1 MCFPALVIFSLPY
14 RMTNEPTVPANWNST
29 MGPLPSKNELKVK
42 KVRKDTYL
50 YKRAETCVE
59 VLSMKMKAAEDKFL
73 QLKIVH
79 DATIKSYK
87 ERIEAARVVMQGGKA
102 EEPVVAKKP
111 IAIVQKSEEEIV
123 KENKVELHNNLSSIF
138 FGGGEEEGEEIE
150 EATEEEI
157 QQAKAR
163 QQATRYKPV
172 ECTLTLDEEAE
183 YQASYVRREKK
194 YQEDLSKQIAADKA
208 ARTRSEEAVC
218 DELPTV
224 LPYGLPLPDSA
235 IKYKQVLEGGKR
247 LPKQVGPRVSIYP
260 NPQLD
265 G

>member
-1 MCFPALVIFSLPY
+1 MS
-14 RMTNEPTVPANWNST
+14 NEPKVPAKWNST

-42 KVRKDTYL
+42 KVRKDSYL

-59 VLSMKMKAAEDKFL
+59 VLSMKMKLAEDKFL
-73 QLKIVH
+73 ELKIVH
-79 DATIKSYK
+79 DRTIKSYK

-102 EEPVVAKKP
+102 EQPVVAEKP

-123 KENKVELHNNLSSIF
+123 KENKVEFHNNLSSVF
-138 FGGGEEEGEEIE
+138 FGGGGGGEEEEGEEIE
-150 EATEEEI
+150 ESTEEEI

-163 QQATRYKPV
+163 QQAMRKKPV
-172 ECTLTLDEEAE
+172 ECTLTPDEEAE

-194 YQEDLSKQIAADKA
+194 YQEDLSEKIAADKA
-208 ARTRSEEAVC
+208 ARTRNEEAVC
-218 DELPTV
+218 DELPAV

-235 IKYKQVLEGGKR
+235 IKYKQVLEGNKR
-247 LPKQVGPRVSIYP
+247 LPKQVGPRVGIYP
-260 NPQLD
+260 IPQLD